1 MQLGGR
7 TARLALLGATSS
19 REVDELIRTNLTGMK
34 RFAPEAMMREGM
46 DDVHAANY

>member
-19 REVDELIRTNLTGMK
+19 REVDELIRTNLTSMK
-34 RFAPEAMMREGM
+34 RFAEAMMREGM